1 MTVDGRRQTADGRN
15 YMPSHNIASTVR
27 FRLRVPRLGA
37 SIYSLPFCESPMR
50 ACAVA
55 LFCAICLSGST
66 IGAQGAPASQSPL
79 KRTVLQ
85 THALTSTPGYE
96 GVMVQAELAVG
107 GAAPRHTHPGEEFVY
122 VLEGTATFD
131 MAGRAPLAIKA
142 GDAFVIPPHTP
153 HVATNTGKVPVKLL
167 STYII
172 PKGQPLATPAP
183 LTP

>member
-1 MTVDGRRQTADGRN
+1 
-15 YMPSHNIASTVR
+15 
-27 FRLRVPRLGA
+27 
-37 SIYSLPFCESPMR
+37 MR
-50 ACAVA
+50 ASAAGLCCA
-55 LFCAICLSGST
+55 LFVAGSAL
-66 IGAQGAPASQSPL
+66 GAQGAPAPQSPL

-85 THALTSTPGYE
+85 THALTTAPGHE

-131 MAGRAPLAIKA
+131 MAGRAPLAIKP
-142 GDAFVIPPHTP
+142 GDAFVIPPNTP
-153 HVATNTGKVPVKLL
+153 HVATNTGTVPVKLL

-183 LTP
+183 LPAPAP

>member
-1 MTVDGRRQTADGRN
+1 MRVRTV
-15 YMPSHNIASTVR
+15 
-27 FRLRVPRLGA
+27 
-37 SIYSLPFCESPMR
+37 SLLY
-50 ACAVA
+50 A
-55 LFCAICLSGST
+55 LCLSSLAL
-66 IGAQGAPASQSPL
+66 GAQGTPAPQSPL

-131 MAGRAPLAIKA
+131 MTGRAPLAIKA

-183 LTP
+183 LAP

>member
-1 MTVDGRRQTADGRN
+1 MSVRATA
-15 YMPSHNIASTVR
+15 
-27 FRLRVPRLGA
+27 LL
-37 SIYSLPFCESPMR
+37 
-50 ACAVA
+50 CA
-55 LFCAICLSGST
+55 LCLSSLAA
-66 IGAQGAPASQSPL
+66 GAQGAPAQQSAL

-85 THALTSTPGYE
+85 THTLTSTPGHE
-96 GVMVQAELAVG
+96 GIIVRAELAVG

-131 MAGRAPLAIKA
+131 MAGRQPLVIKP

-183 LTP
+183 LAP

>member
-1 MTVDGRRQTADGRN
+1 
-15 YMPSHNIASTVR
+15 
-27 FRLRVPRLGA
+27 
-37 SIYSLPFCESPMR
+37 MR

-55 LFCAICLSGST
+55 LLCALCLSNSAG
-66 IGAQGAPASQSPL
+66 GAQAAPAPPSPL

-85 THALTSTPGYE
+85 THALTTAPGHE
-96 GVMVQAELAVG
+96 GITVLAELAVG

-131 MAGRAPLAIKA
+131 MAGQLPLAIKP

-153 HVATNTGKVPVKLL
+153 HVATNTGTVPVKLL

-183 LTP
+183 LPPPAP